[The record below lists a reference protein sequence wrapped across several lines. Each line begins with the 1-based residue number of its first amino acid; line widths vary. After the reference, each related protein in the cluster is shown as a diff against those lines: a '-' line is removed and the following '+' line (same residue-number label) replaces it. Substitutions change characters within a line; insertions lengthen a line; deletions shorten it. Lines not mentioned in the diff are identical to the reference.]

1 MSAPDRIYIDRG
13 PKGGW
18 MHRDK
23 RMPDTVAEYV
33 RLDPNTR
40 VVTVDQLEQW
50 EMYFDESTATRQCLE
65 IGAIIGKVHNDRKD
79 DPFIDY
85 PNIKVLSDYSGSDAR
100 AKRVSEEIRAIIVEV
115 K

>member
-1 MSAPDRIYIDRG
+1 MTAPDKIYIDRG
-13 PKGGW
+13 PNGGW
-18 MHRDK
+18 MHRHK

-50 EMYFDESTATRQCLE
+50 AVYLFEEYPDES
-65 IGAIIGKVHNDRKD
+65 K
-79 DPFIDY
+79 
-85 PNIKVLSDYSGSDAR
+85 
-100 AKRVSEEIRAIIVEV
+100 EIRAIIGEV